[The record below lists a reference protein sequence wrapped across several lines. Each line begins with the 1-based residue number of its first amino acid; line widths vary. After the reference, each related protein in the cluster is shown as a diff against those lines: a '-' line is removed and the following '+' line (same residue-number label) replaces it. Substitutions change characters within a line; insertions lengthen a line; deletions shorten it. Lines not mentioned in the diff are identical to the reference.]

1 MSPEERLLYQRE
13 HRGVVTLT
21 LNRPHKRNAL
31 DSRMV
36 EALQAALLD
45 ARADSSV
52 RVVLLRGA
60 GPDFCAGAD
69 LAEMEQINATGP
81 EKIHADALRMGNLFV
96 QMRQLTKPVV
106 AAVHGRA
113 LGVGCG
119 LATACDVVL
128 VHEDAELGY
137 PEVHLGFVPALVMTL
152 LRRKVSEARAFE
164 LAALGER
171 FSAADAVAWGIGT
184 RVISADGFEAA
195 VTAYARELAR
205 RAPSSVA
212 LSKTLLYD
220 LDSLDLDQGIAR
232 AAQINV
238 AARLTHTCRE
248 GVRRFLERRKR
259 D

>member
-1 MSPEERLLYQRE
+1 MSADERLL
-13 HRGVVTLT
+13 HRVENRVLTLT

-31 DSRMV
+31 DSHMV
-36 EALQAALLD
+36 AALD
-45 ARADSSV
+45 AAFVKARSDSSV

-69 LAEMEQINATGP
+69 LVEMDHITSLGP

-96 QMRQLTKPVV
+96 HMRQLTKPVV

-113 LGVGCG
+113 LGGGCG
-119 LATACDVVL
+119 LATACDLVL
-128 VHEDAELGY
+128 LREDAELGY

-152 LRRKVSEARAFE
+152 LRRKVSEGRAFE
-164 LAALGER
+164 LATLGER
-171 FSAADAVAWGIGT
+171 FSAVQAMEWGIAT
-184 RVISADGFEAA
+184 RVMSADDFDES
-195 VTAYARELAR
+195 VSAYASELAR
-205 RAPSSVA
+205 RAPSSIT

-220 LDSLDLDQGIAR
+220 LDSLNFEDGIAR

-248 GVRRFLERRKR
+248 GVRRFLERKKR

>member
-1 MSPEERLLYQRE
+1 MSVEERLLSRVDD
-13 HRGVVTLT
+13 RVLTLT
-21 LNRPHKRNAL
+21 LNRAHKRNAL
-31 DSRMV
+31 DSHMV
-36 EALQAALLD
+36 EALDAAFLK
-45 ARADSSV
+45 ARSDSDV

-69 LAEMEQINATGP
+69 LVEMDHITSLGP
-81 EKIHADALRMGNLFV
+81 EELHADALRMGNLFV

-113 LGVGCG
+113 LGGGCG

-128 VHEDAELGY
+128 VREDAELGY

-152 LRRKVSEARAFE
+152 LRRKVSEGRAFE
-164 LAALGER
+164 LATLGER
-171 FSAADAVAWGIGT
+171 FSAANALEWGIAT
-184 RVISADGFEAA
+184 RVMSADEFEAS
-195 VTAYARELAR
+195 VTAYAKELAR
-205 RAPSSVA
+205 RAPSSMA

-220 LDSLDLDQGIAR
+220 LDSLGFEEGIGR

-259 D
+259 G

>member
-1 MSPEERLLYQRE
+1 MSLEERLLYQRE
-13 HRGVVTLT
+13 HRVLTLT

-36 EALQAALLD
+36 EALQAALLQV
-45 ARADSSV
+45 RGDSSV

-60 GPDFCAGAD
+60 GADFCAGAD
-69 LAEMEQINATGP
+69 LVEMEQINSMGP

-96 QMRQLTKPVV
+96 QMRQLTKPLV

-113 LGVGCG
+113 LGGGCG

-152 LRRKVSEARAFE
+152 LRRKVSEGRAFE
-164 LAALGER
+164 LATLGER
-171 FSAADAVAWGIGT
+171 FSAADALAWGIAT
-184 RVISADGFEAA
+184 RVISADGFEVT

-220 LDSLDLDQGIAR
+220 LDSLDFDKGMAR

-238 AARLTHTCRE
+238 AARLTHTCRQ
-248 GVRRFLERRKR
+248 GVRRFLDRKKR

>member
-1 MSPEERLLYQRE
+1 MSVEERVLSQVEDRVL
-13 HRGVVTLT
+13 TLT

-31 DSRMV
+31 DSHMV
-36 EALQAALLD
+36 AALD
-45 ARADSSV
+45 AALVRSRNDSAV
-52 RVVLLRGA
+52 RVVMLRGA

-69 LAEMEQINATGP
+69 LVEMDHINSLGP

-96 QMRQLTKPVV
+96 HMRQLTKPVV

-113 LGVGCG
+113 LGGGCG

-128 VHEDAELGY
+128 LREDAELGY

-152 LRRKVSEARAFE
+152 LRRKVSEGRAFE
-164 LAALGER
+164 LATLGER
-171 FSAADAVAWGIGT
+171 FSAAEAAEWGIAT
-184 RVISADGFEAA
+184 RVMSADDFEAS
-195 VTAYARELAR
+195 VTAYAKELAR
-205 RAPSSVA
+205 RAPSSIA

-220 LDSLDLDQGIAR
+220 LDSLNFEEGIAR

-248 GVRRFLERRKR
+248 GVRRFLERKKR

>member
-1 MSPEERLLYQRE
+1 MNAQERLLHQAEDR
-13 HRGVVTLT
+13 VLTLT

-31 DSRMV
+31 DSHMV
-36 EALQAALLD
+36 EALHSALVK
-45 ARADSSV
+45 ARHDSAV
-52 RVVLLRGA
+52 RVVLLQGA

-69 LAEMEQINATGP
+69 LVEMEQITSMGP
-81 EKIHADALRMGNLFV
+81 EKSHADALRLGDLFV

-113 LGVGCG
+113 LGGGCG

-128 VHEDAELGY
+128 VREDAELGY
-137 PEVHLGFVPALVMTL
+137 PEVHLGFVPALVMTV

-164 LAALGER
+164 LATLGER
-171 FSAADAVAWGIGT
+171 FSAADAVSWGLAT
-184 RVISADGFEAA
+184 RVVSANDFEAS

-220 LDSLDLDQGIAR
+220 LDSLGFRDGMAR

>member
-1 MSPEERLLYQRE
+1 MSADERLLHQVQGR
-13 HRGVVTLT
+13 VLTLT

-36 EALQAALLD
+36 EALQAALVE
-45 ARADSSV
+45 ARNDPVV

-69 LAEMEQINATGP
+69 LVEMERITSMGP
-81 EKIHADALRMGNLFV
+81 EQSLADALRMGNLFV
-96 QMRQLTKPVV
+96 QMRDLTKPVV

-113 LGVGCG
+113 LGGGCG

-128 VHEDAELGY
+128 LREDAELGY

-152 LRRKVSEARAFE
+152 LRRKVSEGRVFE
-164 LAALGER
+164 LATLGER
-171 FSAADAVAWGIGT
+171 FSAADALAWGIAT
-184 RVISADGFEAA
+184 RVISANDFDGS
-195 VTAYARELAR
+195 VMAYASELAR

-220 LDSLDLDQGIAR
+220 LDSLGFKDGIAR

-238 AARLTHTCRE
+238 AARLTDTCRE
-248 GVRRFLERRKR
+248 GVRRFLERRQR

>member
-1 MSPEERLLYQRE
+1 MSVEERLLWRVE
-13 HRGVVTLT
+13 DRVLTLT

-31 DSRMV
+31 DSHMV
-36 EALQAALLD
+36 ESLKAALIG
-45 ARADSSV
+45 ARNDSSV

-69 LAEMEQINATGP
+69 LVEMDHINRMGP
-81 EKIHADALRMGNLFV
+81 EKIHADALRLGDLFV
-96 QMRQLTKPVV
+96 QMRDLTKPVV

-113 LGVGCG
+113 LGGGCG

-128 VHEDAELGY
+128 VREDAELGY
-137 PEVHLGFVPALVMTL
+137 PEVHLGFVPALVMTV
-152 LRRKVSEARAFE
+152 LRRKVSEGRAFE
-164 LAALGER
+164 LATLGER
-171 FSAADAVAWGIGT
+171 FSATDALAWGIAT
-184 RVISADGFEAA
+184 RVMSANDFEGS
-195 VTAYARELAR
+195 VTAYARELGR

-220 LDSLDLDQGIAR
+220 LDSLGFKDGIGR

-248 GVRRFLERRKR
+248 GLRRFLERKAK
-259 D
+259 

>member
-1 MSPEERLLYQRE
+1 MSVEERLLSRVGD
-13 HRGVVTLT
+13 RVLTLT

-31 DSRMV
+31 DSHMV
-36 EALQAALLD
+36 QSLKAALIK
-45 ARADSSV
+45 ARNDSSV

-69 LAEMEQINATGP
+69 LVEMDQINSMGP
-81 EKIHADALRMGNLFV
+81 EKIHADALRLGDLFV
-96 QMRQLTKPVV
+96 QMRDLTKPVV

-113 LGVGCG
+113 LGGGCG

-152 LRRKVSEARAFE
+152 LRRKVSEGRVFE
-164 LAALGER
+164 LATLGER
-171 FSAADAVAWGIGT
+171 FSATDALAWGIAT
-184 RVISADGFEAA
+184 RVMSARDFDRS
-195 VTAYARELAR
+195 VTAYAGELAR

-220 LDSLDLDQGIAR
+220 LDSLGFKDGIGR

-248 GVRRFLERRKR
+248 GLRRFLERRNR

>member
-1 MSPEERLLYQRE
+1 MSVEERLLSRVGD
-13 HRGVVTLT
+13 RVLTLT

-31 DSRMV
+31 DSHMV
-36 EALQAALLD
+36 QSLKAALTK
-45 ARADSSV
+45 ARNDSSV

-69 LAEMEQINATGP
+69 LAEMERITSMGP
-81 EKIHADALRMGNLFV
+81 EKIHADALRMGNLFG

-113 LGVGCG
+113 LGGGCG

-164 LAALGER
+164 LATLGDR
-171 FSAADAVAWGIGT
+171 FSAADALAWGIAT
-184 RVISADGFEAA
+184 RVISADGFEAT
-195 VTAYARELAR
+195 VMAYARELAR

-220 LDSLDLDQGIAR
+220 LDSLDFDQGIAR

-238 AARLTHTCRE
+238 AARLTYTCRE
-248 GVRRFLERRKR
+248 GLRRFLERRNR

>member
-1 MSPEERLLYQRE
+1 MSAEERLL
-13 HRGVVTLT
+13 HRVENRVLTLT

-31 DSRMV
+31 DSHTV
-36 EALQAALLD
+36 QALKAALVQ
-45 ARADSSV
+45 ARTDSAV

-69 LAEMEQINATGP
+69 LVEMDRITSMGP
-81 EKIHADALRMGNLFV
+81 EKIHADALRMGDLFV
-96 QMRQLTKPVV
+96 QMRDLTKPLV

-113 LGVGCG
+113 LGGGCG

-128 VHEDAELGY
+128 VREDAELGY

-152 LRRKVSEARAFE
+152 LRRKVSEGRVFE
-164 LAALGER
+164 LATLGER
-171 FSAADAVAWGIGT
+171 FSAADALAWGIAT
-184 RVISADGFEAA
+184 RVMPANDFEGL
-195 VTAYARELAR
+195 VMAYATELAR

-220 LDSLDLDQGIAR
+220 LDSLGFKDGIAR

-248 GVRRFLERRKR
+248 GVRRFLERKNR

>member
-1 MSPEERLLYQRE
+1 MTPQERLLSQAEDR
-13 HRGVVTLT
+13 VLTLT

-31 DSRMV
+31 DSHMV
-36 EALQAALLD
+36 NALKAVLTEA
-45 ARADSSV
+45 RSDSAV

-69 LAEMEQINATGP
+69 LAEMDRITGMGP
-81 EKIHADALRMGNLFV
+81 EKIHADALRLGQLFV
-96 QMRQLTKPVV
+96 QMRQLTKPLV

-113 LGVGCG
+113 LGGGCG

-128 VHEDAELGY
+128 VREDAELGY
-137 PEVHLGFVPALVMTL
+137 PEVHLGFVPAMVMSL

-171 FSAADAVAWGIGT
+171 FSAADAASWGLAN
-184 RVISADGFEAA
+184 RVIPADDFEASVRA
-195 VTAYARELAR
+195 FVRELAE
-205 RAPSSVA
+205 RAPSSVT

-220 LDSLDLDQGIAR
+220 LDNLDFEEGIAR

>member
-1 MSPEERLLYQRE
+1 MSVEKRLLSQVEDR
-13 HRGVVTLT
+13 VLTLT

-31 DSRMV
+31 DSHMV
-36 EALQAALLD
+36 EALAAALVR
-45 ARADSSV
+45 ARSDSAV

-69 LAEMEQINATGP
+69 LVEMEKITSMGP
-81 EKIHADALRMGNLFV
+81 EKSHADALRMGNLFV
-96 QMRQLTKPVV
+96 QMRDLTKPLV

-113 LGVGCG
+113 LGGGCG

-128 VHEDAELGY
+128 VREDAELGY
-137 PEVHLGFVPALVMTL
+137 PEVHLGFVPGLVMTV
-152 LRRKVSEARAFE
+152 LRRKVSEGRAFE
-164 LAALGER
+164 LATLGER
-171 FSAADAVAWGIGT
+171 FSAGDALAWGIAT
-184 RVISADGFEAA
+184 RVISADDFEGS
-195 VTAYARELAR
+195 VTAYARELGR

-220 LDSLDLDQGIAR
+220 LDSLGFKDGIAR

-248 GVRRFLERRKR
+248 GVRKFLERKKR

>member
-1 MSPEERLLYQRE
+1 MSAQERILHQVEERVL
-13 HRGVVTLT
+13 TLT

-36 EALQAALLD
+36 EALHSALAE
-45 ARADSSV
+45 ARHDSAV

-69 LAEMEQINATGP
+69 LAEMERITSMGP
-81 EKIHADALRMGNLFV
+81 EKSHADALRMGDLFV

-113 LGVGCG
+113 LGGGCG
-119 LATACDVVL
+119 LATGCDVVL
-128 VHEDAELGY
+128 VREDAELGY
-137 PEVHLGFVPALVMTL
+137 PEVHLGFVPALVMTV

-164 LAALGER
+164 LATLGER
-171 FSAADAVAWGIGT
+171 FSAADAVAWGLAT
-184 RVISADGFEAA
+184 RVVSANDFEAS

-220 LDSLDLDQGIAR
+220 LDNLGFRDGMAR

-248 GVRRFLERRKR
+248 GVRRFLERRQR